1 MQRLPILKTY
11 KLLIDGKFERSE
23 SGRSFTTV
31 SGNMCR
37 ASRKDFR
44 NAVVVARGAFGGW
57 SKRSAYNRGQI
68 LYRMAEMLE
77 ARRTQFIDERVTEGA
92 KPAAAAAEIQAA
104 IDLLVHDAGWSDKHA
119 QVFSA
124 VNPVSSAHF
133 NFSVPE
139 PMGVVVLVTPA
150 SKTPF
155 LDLIGMLAPVIVSGN
170 TAVALL
176 PEAASG
182 STVTFGEILET
193 SDVPGGVVN
202 LLTGQLAEL
211 LPHLTSHMDVNA
223 LYLALESPDD
233 RILAQTNAALN
244 LKRLVMYDASVPAPY
259 RISDFT
265 EIKTTWHPVAT

>member
-23 SGRSFTTV
+23 SGRSFTTD

-77 ARRTQFIDERVTEGA
+77 ARRTQFIDERVTEGS

-104 IDLLVHDAGWSDKHA
+104 IDLLVHYAGWSDKHA

-259 RISDFT
+259 RISEFT